1 MAKKKIVSL
10 EGLKDLK
17 LGKSEETGDDK
28 KPKHARAV
36 QKVRERLG
44 ISDEP
49 ASRKAPPAPEAPAP
63 DEENLFFSAMR
74 GVDPLQENLGRQI
87 APQPKPPEPQPS
99 TLEEEA
105 RTYLDQFVRGEVD
118 FELEFTEE
126 YLYGFVRGL
135 DQKTFNQL
143 KAGALSTEGHLDL
156 HGMTTDQAYEAMLFF
171 LKESYLQGRRCVL
184 LVTGRGINSPGGQS
198 VLRHAMQTWLTR
210 DPLKRVVLAFCT
222 ARAAD
227 GGAGA
232 LYVLLRKQKKA
243 QGKVQ
248 WDRTQSLED
257 PF

>member
-1 MAKKKIVSL
+1 MARKKIDSL
-10 EGLKDLK
+10 EGLKELR
-17 LGKSEETGDDK
+17 LGKEEKK
-28 KPKHARAV
+28 KPKHARAL

-44 ISDEP
+44 LTDESESP
-49 ASRKAPPAPEAPAP
+49 PKAAARTQEELPP

-74 GVDPLQENLGRQI
+74 GVNPLEENAGRQI
-87 APQPKPPEPQPS
+87 APQPIPPEPPAS
-99 TLEEEA
+99 SLDEDA
-105 RTYLDQFVRGEVD
+105 RSYLDQFVRGEVD

-135 DQKTFNQL
+135 DAKTFNQL

-156 HGMTTDQAYEAMLFF
+156 HGMNAEQAYEAMLFF

-198 VLRHAMQTWLTR
+198 VLRHSMQTWLTR
-210 DPLKRVVLAFCT
+210 EPLKRVVLAFCT

-232 LYVLLRKQKKA
+232 LYVLLRKHKKS

-248 WDRTQSLED
+248 WDRTQSLDE

>member
-1 MAKKKIVSL
+1 MAKKKINSL
-10 EGLKDLK
+10 EGLKELK
-17 LGKSEETGDDK
+17 FGKEDK
-28 KPKHARAV
+28 KQPKHQRAL

-44 ISDEP
+44 LSDDAET
-49 ASRKAPPAPEAPAP
+49 SGKAPAEETPVPQQ
-63 DEENLFFSAMR
+63 DEENLFFSAMQ
-74 GVDPLQENLGRQI
+74 GVDPLQENAGRQI
-87 APQPKPPEPQPS
+87 APLPKPPEPPAS
-99 TLEEEA
+99 SLDDEA
-105 RTYLDQFVRGEVD
+105 RNYLDQFVRGEVD

-135 DQKTFNQL
+135 DSKTFNQL

-156 HGMTTDQAYEAMLFF
+156 HGMNAEQAYEAMLFF

-198 VLRHAMQTWLTR
+198 VLRRSMQTWLTR
-210 DPLKRVVLAFCT
+210 EPLKRVVLAFCT

-232 LYVLLRKQKKA
+232 IYVLLRKQKKS

-248 WDRTQSLED
+248 WDRNNSFDE
-257 PF
+257 PI